1 MNDRVPAYLH
11 NRPALDH
18 FWAIR
23 PDSHLTIS
31 IFAWYLP
38 LKDWNLYYVFAHLLA
53 IWPFLSLFDPTRTRP
68 FAICIDLY
76 STNLVSV
83 HSLHICNCL
92 FRFRKRKWKSFL
104 KIFFKSVEKNRW
116 SHNYLSAN
124 FQAFLY
130 HCMSTFNIQKIM
142 MRNFTT
148 LIWHMNFWMDTI
160 SRGRTNQPK

>member
-1 MNDRVPAYLH
+1 MNQLTYQNLDNQNVMQLGCERILRH
-11 NRPALDH
+11 SHIRPALDH

-83 HSLHICNCL
+83 HSLIS
-92 FRFRKRKWKSFL
+92 RKM
-104 KIFFKSVEKNRW
+104 FF
-116 SHNYLSAN
+116 
-124 FQAFLY
+124 
-130 HCMSTFNIQKIM
+130 QKI
-142 MRNFTT
+142 NF
-148 LIWHMNFWMDTI
+148 ITI
-160 SRGRTNQPK
+160 CTFSGYFDSCVVQNPVLKRHHSDLFHAINILTCVKKS